1 MPKGRKKRAAAR
13 HGDYYDYSL
22 LAVVII
28 LICFGLVMLY
38 SASAYEAAT
47 SSIRDDMYYFRR
59 QAVFD
64 VLAVVV
70 AILLS
75 MFLDYHTA
83 VKLSPVLYVVALGL
97 MAMVKYTPLG
107 RSAGGAKRWLYLGVQ
122 FQPSEIAKIAVI
134 LFTAYLILRIGK
146 NMGTVKAFLVLM
158 LFGGIQAFGAF
169 YLTDNLSTGV
179 IILGICFF
187 MVFLASPNTK
197 RYIVLFI
204 GLAAGLA
211 VGLIAFNAAFSS
223 SSNFRLRRVL
233 VWLHPEKYLA
243 SGGYQVMQGLYA
255 IGSGGLFGKGL
266 GNSTQKLSTIPEAQN
281 DMIFSII
288 CEELGL
294 FGAIVVLILFAY
306 LLYRLFF
313 IAQNAP
319 DLYGTLIA
327 SGVFIH
333 IALQVILNICVV
345 LNLIPTTGVTLP
357 FVSYG
362 GTSVLFLMIEI
373 GLVLNVARQIRFEDE
388 SGREGVE
395 NEYPISQGN
404 PEGQQ
409 QYRLPARKRGSRS
422 ERRHVLP
429 ARFQLRHRDEVRN
442 FTG

>member
-1 MPKGRKKRAAAR
+1 MAKGKRTRSAR
-13 HGDYYDYSL
+13 GRGDFYDYSL

-47 SSIRDDMYYFRR
+47 SSTINDDMFYFRR
-59 QAVFD
+59 QAEFD
-64 VLAVVV
+64 VVAVVL
-70 AILLS
+70 AIILS
-75 MFLDYHTA
+75 NLRRFDYHFA
-83 VKLSPVLYVVALGL
+83 IRIAPMVYVISFIL
-97 MAMVKYTPLG
+97 MAMVKYSPLG
-107 RSAGGAKRWLYLGVQ
+107 RSAGGARRWLYLGVQ

-134 LFTAYLILRIGK
+134 LSTAYLILRIGK
-146 NMGTVKAFLVLM
+146 NLGTVKAFFVLIG
-158 LFGGIQAFGAF
+158 FGAVQAFGAF
-169 YLTDNLSTGV
+169 YLTDNLSTGL

-187 MVFLASPNTK
+187 MVFLASPNTR
-197 RYIVLFI
+197 RYIILFI
-204 GLAAGLA
+204 GIGIT
-211 VGLIAFNAAFSS
+211 VVIALFAINQIFSS
-223 SSNFRLRRVL
+223 SSNFRMRRIL

-294 FGAIVVLILFAY
+294 FGAIIVLILFAY

-319 DLYGTLIA
+319 DLYGTLIV
-327 SGVFIH
+327 SGVFVH
-333 IALQVILNICVV
+333 IALQVILNIAVV

-362 GTSVLFLMIEI
+362 GTSVIFLMIEI
-373 GLVLNVARQIRFEDE
+373 GMALNVARQIRFEDE
-388 SGREGVE
+388 PGKEGAE
-395 NEYPISQGN
+395 NEYPISERN
-404 PEGQQ
+404 PE
-409 QYRLPARKRGSRS
+409 R
-422 ERRHVLP
+422 E
-429 ARFQLRHRDEVRN
+429 
-442 FTG
+442 

>member
-1 MPKGRKKRAAAR
+1 MAKGKRSRSAR
-13 HGDYYDYSL
+13 ERGDFYDYSL

-47 SSIRDDMYYFRR
+47 SSAIKDDMFYFRR
-59 QAVFD
+59 QAEFD
-64 VLAVVV
+64 VAAIVLAVF
-70 AILLS
+70 LS
-75 MFLDYHTA
+75 NLRNADYHFAIRIAPA
-83 VKLSPVLYVVALGL
+83 VYVISFVL
-97 MAMVKYTPLG
+97 MAMVKYSPLG
-107 RSAGGAKRWLYLGVQ
+107 RSAGGARRWLYLGVQ

-134 LFTAYLILRIGK
+134 LSTSYLILRIGK
-146 NMGTVKAFLVLM
+146 NMGTVKAFFVLIF
-158 LFGGIQAFGAF
+158 FGAVQAVGAF
-169 YLTDNLSTGV
+169 YLTDNLSTG
-179 IILGICFF
+179 IIIMGICFF
-187 MVFLASPNTK
+187 MVFLASPNTR
-197 RYIVLFI
+197 RYLVLFAAI
-204 GLAAGLA
+204 GVTIA
-211 VGLIAFNAAFSS
+211 VSLFAINRIFSS
-223 SSNFRLRRVL
+223 SSNFRMRRIL

-294 FGAIVVLILFAY
+294 FGAIIVLLLFAY

-327 SGVFIH
+327 SGVFVH

-362 GTSVLFLMIEI
+362 GTSVIFLMIEI
-373 GLVLNVARQIRFEDE
+373 GMALNVARQIRFEDE
-388 SGREGVE
+388 PGKEGAG
-395 NEYPISQGN
+395 NEYPISERN
-404 PEGQQ
+404 
-409 QYRLPARKRGSRS
+409 S
-422 ERRHVLP
+422 ER
-429 ARFQLRHRDEVRN
+429 
-442 FTG
+442 G